1 MTAGGTVV
9 SDIAKNTRESL
20 AQSSLFGFSGTGRS
34 TAARRAGKETG
45 LDLPTDDAAI
55 LQALNEAPAEADEAA
70 PAEGSETV

>member
-34 TAARRAGKETG
+34 TAARRAGKEAG
-45 LDLPTDDAAI
+45 LDLQTDEAAI
-55 LQALNEAPAEADEAA
+55 LQALNEAPAEADAAA
-70 PAEGSETV
+70 PAERSETA

>member
-1 MTAGGTVV
+1 M

-34 TAARRAGKETG
+34 TAARRAGKEAG
-45 LDLPTDDAAI
+45 LDLPTDEAAI

>member
-1 MTAGGTVV
+1 V

-34 TAARRAGKETG
+34 TAARRAGKEAG
-45 LDLPTDDAAI
+45 LDLPTDEAAI